1 MKLTGL
7 QRQLLG
13 ALEAE
18 HPNPMRVGG
27 DSEFSARVARSLEA
41 RGLINLDRGDYCD
54 LMATWD
60 DEAHADFVRQL
71 ESNLD
76 EVYP

>member
-13 ALEAE
+13 ALDDE

-41 RGLINLDRGDYCD
+41 RGLVNLCPNDYGD
-54 LMATWD
+54 LMATWE
-60 DEAHADFVRQL
+60 DESHADWLREL

-76 EVYP
+76 EVYA